1 MQGANVTDEE
11 VTAVTEFIKSQ
22 HEAVYNPD
30 ILEQMESAEQSDAEK
45 EDKKDDEC
53 DPLLSQAIGIAVEL
67 GQVSISML
75 QRRMRIGYAR
85 AGRIVD
91 DMTARG
97 IIGAADGA
105 KPRMV
110 LISREEYKRLY
121 EDAGE

>member
-1 MQGANVTDEE
+1 MGRKRLMNI
-11 VTAVTEFIKSQ
+11 TE
-22 HEAVYNPD
+22 
-30 ILEQMESAEQSDAEK
+30 LEQKIEAYFTACDEINARAAEK